1 MESWAISLAVS
12 IIMTLLGIALMAGMY
27 RNKISVLEDTTKS
40 IHNTFDKMYIR
51 LDRHGDDIISLNT
64 KSELS
69 MTAKDVD
76 DKYVSKELFRQFEK
90 HIDKRFD
97 RIEEG
102 QDKILRY
109 IEVAT
114 RPIKKVE

>member
-1 MESWAISLAVS
+1 MIESWMITLAGAVLTFIVTFVTMKNRQDTQS
-12 IIMTLLGIALMAGMY
+12 KKQENTEEIIE
-27 RNKISVLEDTTKS
+27 KIFK
-40 IHNTFDKMYIR
+40 R
-51 LDRHGDDIISLNT
+51 LDAHGDDIVKLNT
-64 KSELS
+64 KSELA

-102 QDKILRY
+102 QGKILRY
-109 IEVAT
+109 IEDTSKRVG
-114 RPIKKVE
+114 